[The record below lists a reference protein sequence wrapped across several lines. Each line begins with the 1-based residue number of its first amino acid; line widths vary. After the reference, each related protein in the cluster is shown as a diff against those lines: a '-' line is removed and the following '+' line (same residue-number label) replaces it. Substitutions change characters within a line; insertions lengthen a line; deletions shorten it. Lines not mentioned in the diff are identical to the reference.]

1 MYIFKAGVV
10 GAGAMGAGI
19 AQVISYSGLPVV
31 LKDVD
36 QAMLD
41 RLQAVIRESVDGR
54 AKIDIGAW
62 RKTSHTGKDF
72 LSLKPDVRDGS
83 FARNDRG
90 GYTVRTR
97 TEGPPASEPPKRGL
111 PNLDD
116 DIPF

>member
-1 MYIFKAGVV
+1 MADKYPPGGVMFYETRKKNDR
-10 GAGAMGAGI
+10 A
-19 AQVISYSGLPVV
+19 PD
-31 LKDVD
+31 LKGHIEVD